1 VEGHHTVLS
10 KARAEVDEA
19 LMESVIVREQVMA
32 ADAVEDAHRE
42 RVAALLIATGKER
55 GDLWLIR
62 LGVHL
67 RDEGRR
73 LDAVG
78 DAAVVRGTAE
88 IEGLCTVAGRHIDQ
102 ARGRVAAG
110 VAA

>member
-1 VEGHHTVLS
+1 MEGHHTVLS
-10 KARAEVDEA
+10 KARVEVDEA
-19 LMESVIVREQVMA
+19 LMESVIVREQVLA
-32 ADAVEDAHRE
+32 ADEREDAHRE
-42 RVAALLIATGKER
+42 RVAATLIAWGR
-55 GDLWLIR
+55 ARRDVALIE

-78 DAAVVRGTAE
+78 DAAVVRGTTE
-88 IEGLCTVAGRHIDQ
+88 IGGLCQAAGRHIDQ
-102 ARGRVAAG
+102 ARGRVAQG